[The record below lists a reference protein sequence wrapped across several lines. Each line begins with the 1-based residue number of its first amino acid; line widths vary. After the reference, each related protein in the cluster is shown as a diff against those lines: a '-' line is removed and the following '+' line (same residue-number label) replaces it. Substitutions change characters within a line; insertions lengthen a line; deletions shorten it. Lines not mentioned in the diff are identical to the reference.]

1 MYAAERFRVPI
12 ICGAE
17 RISSQTK
24 NIIVS
29 ADWKLE
35 PSPTKTSHNKPLAR
49 ILWGS
54 GGGPLPTVR
63 QHLVEI
69 GKGFKVGASF
79 GTAKYVASGKNTFV
93 NQIYLS
99 PDQAIK

>member
-1 MYAAERFRVPI
+1 MYAAERFRILI

-24 NIIVS
+24 NIIIL

-35 PSPTKTSHNKPLAR
+35 TSPTKTSDNKPFVR

-54 GGGPLPTVR
+54 GGGPLSTVR
-63 QHLVEI
+63 QLLVEI
-69 GKGFKVGASF
+69 GIRFKMGRSF
-79 GTAKYVASGKNTFV
+79 GTATY
-93 NQIYLS
+93 I
-99 PDQAIK
+99 